1 MARQQNL
8 TDEWLEAERGARA
21 FTVAGGWGSAD
32 GVVVSPPRDAGWMA
46 RSRGGTRDTHGTH
59 GAAVPVVLLAPQW
72 PGLEDSVAVALAD
85 DAVAV
90 GLLRGGVRVA
100 RLRALNFAGP
110 PDVGMWVDAIVDSLQ
125 SIASG
130 SGAVGL
136 AGTWVAGTAC
146 ALAAARH
153 EELLLLVCAG
163 APSAEIMSRRTPE
176 NEDDSMWTSSAT
188 LQLIEQLADL
198 APLEAVGVFPRPSFF
213 VQGAVDELLTAA
225 HFEAWRAAITATG
238 RSADGVEIGFTD
250 AFFRCVDAGGAIDV
264 HGEEGRSLLADAVA
278 GWLARTVTP
287 AAEARRVR

>member
-8 TDEWLEAERGARA
+8 TDEWLEAERDARA

-32 GVVVSPPRDAGWMA
+32 GVVASPPRDAGWMA
-46 RSRGGTRDTHGTH
+46 RSRDGSPGTH
-59 GAAVPVVLLAPQW
+59 GATGPVVLLAPQW

-100 RLRALNFAGP
+100 RLRALNFSGP

-125 SIASG
+125 SVASS

-153 EELLLLVCAG
+153 EELLLLVCVG

-213 VQGAVDELLTAA
+213 VQGAVD
-225 HFEAWRAAITATG
+225 AWRAAISATG

-250 AFFRCVDAGGAIDV
+250 AFFRCIDADGAIDV

-278 GWLARTVTP
+278 NWVARTVTP
-287 AAEARRVR
+287 AAGARRAR

>member
-21 FTVAGGWGSAD
+21 FSVVGGWGSAD
-32 GVVVSPPRDAGWMA
+32 GVVASPSRDAGRVT
-46 RSRGGTRDTHGTH
+46 RSRGGAHGTH
-59 GAAVPVVLLAPQW
+59 AAAVPVVLLAPQW
-72 PGLEDSVAVALAD
+72 PGLEDSVALAD

-100 RLRALNFAGP
+100 RLRALNFSGP

-125 SIASG
+125 SVASS

-188 LQLIEQLADL
+188 LQLIEQLAEL

-213 VQGAVDELLTAA
+213 VQGAVDELLSAA

-278 GWLARTVTP
+278 GWVARTVTP
-287 AAEARRVR
+287 SAEARRVR